1 MKKLLIAVLLN
12 IFCSSVC
19 CAEQYVLQ
27 CKMNIEAVNTATGEV
42 MYRSP
47 LNRYFM
53 IDTILANVYDANN
66 LPLHVEGFDDNEIVF
81 RHKAYDFHTIVETKV
96 TYNRVTKEILLNEI
110 YANSAFS
117 NRAQFCTRGS
127 GRCTEIEIQRK
138 PIFQ

>member
-1 MKKLLIAVLLN
+1 MKKLFLIVL
-12 IFCSSVC
+12 SSIILSTNC
-19 CAEQYVLQ
+19 FAEQYVLQ
-27 CKMNIEAVNTATGEV
+27 CKMNIEAINTATGEV

-47 LNRYFM
+47 LERYFI

-81 RHKAYDFHTIVETKV
+81 RHKAFDFHTIVETKV
-96 TYNRVTKEILLNEI
+96 TYNRITKEISLNEI

-127 GRCTEIEIQRK
+127 GTCKEIEIQRK
-138 PIFQ
+138 PIF